1 MTQDNQNTNNQPD
14 PHEIPLTSLEG
25 GLISNFPPMH
35 SNDLYQHNFNHL
47 MHRSNLDT
55 SGDLVNP
62 SVTSF
67 INPRLELSKINN
79 KASKIASS
87 IIDLSLQ
94 AELIKHIDNN
104 PKITLKEG
112 LDPSNTV
119 TDADGKIISS
129 THVHWSRKSSVNT
142 DNSTL
147 AFLKIYQLMQK
158 LSVNNHESLNC
169 ISSRLTLVVPAD
181 IVPFL
186 TGKANGV
193 SVWDMLET
201 ACPGLNLL
209 VLPKLTTKQ
218 GQCAVLIYNS
228 EAFGPAGYMAIRDSI
243 KFMPNEDTFEGS
255 FDLIVP
261 AHHLVIT
268 NPEQIAVLTGI

>member
-1 MTQDNQNTNNQPD
+1 MTNNIFGQESD
-14 PHEIPLTSLEG
+14 QHKITLTSLEG
-25 GLISNFPPMH
+25 GLISNFPPVQ
-35 SNDLYQHNFNHL
+35 SNDLNFHVFDHL

-55 SGDLVNP
+55 SGDLVAP
-62 SVTSF
+62 SVTFF

-129 THVHWSRKSSVNT
+129 TPIHWSRKSSVNT
-142 DNSTL
+142 DNSAL

-193 SVWDMLET
+193 SVLDMLET
-201 ACPGLNLL
+201 ACPGLKLL
-209 VLPKLTTKQ
+209 VLPKLTTQQ

-228 EAFGPAGYMAIRDSI
+228 EAFGPAGYVAIRESI
-243 KFMPNEDTFEGS
+243 RFKPNEDTVEGS